1 VSLNLGIVEFGALFR
16 GSTGDEGRGT
26 GQENNKKK
34 LALNIEWYIK
44 LYTLKIESYI
54 YLYNRK
60 ELCSYHCIIRQFK
73 LCKSHTTKSP
83 HTRYLH

>member
-1 VSLNLGIVEFGALFR
+1 MYVKDR
-16 GSTGDEGRGT
+16 
-26 GQENNKKK
+26 K
-34 LALNIEWYIK
+34 LDVK

-60 ELCSYHCIIRQFK
+60 ELCSYHYIIHQFK

-83 HTRYLH
+83 ILIILLNSPNILYSNLTNHENQRSR

>member
-1 VSLNLGIVEFGALFR
+1 MYVKDR
-16 GSTGDEGRGT
+16 
-26 GQENNKKK
+26 K
-34 LALNIEWYIK
+34 LDIK

-60 ELCSYHCIIRQFK
+60 ELCSYHYIIHQFK

-83 HTRYLH
+83 HTHYPTKFTKHIVLKLNRLSKSTVQIVG